1 MTKWIIF
8 GVIAVIILLVAAS
21 ELIEDEWY
29 EGYMAGM
36 AEYEKMMRK
45 EKKHG
50 EESEKESA

>member
-8 GVIAVIILLVAAS
+8 GALAILILFVAAS

-45 EKKHG
+45 EKENG
-50 EESEKESA
+50 EK

>member
-8 GVIAVIILLVAAS
+8 GALAILILFVAAS

-45 EKKHG
+45 EKENG
-50 EESEKESA
+50 EKREKESA